1 MNKRTKTRAA
11 KKRHATRS
19 WFAIALTMF
28 AALIWAKLR
37 LVGGVPR
44 VVYAEPDAS
53 ENKAKAQPS
62 PESSDRAPATPRD

>member
-44 VVYAEPDAS
+44 VVYAEPD
-53 ENKAKAQPS
+53 ERKA
-62 PESSDRAPATPRD
+62 APAAQADDAPAPTEPAERD